1 MPVNT
6 QTCTTNRQFIDRLRD
21 DYPYEG
27 DGIQIAADFQRGD
40 EETGVWSPTLKREY
54 IDSLINGYPVGPTML
69 IKPAGSATHN
79 KWMILDGGNR
89 ARALRDFF
97 DDKFKTKG
105 ETASEKKLFS
115 ELDIATREK
124 LKQSPLYLIQVRVT
138 RQDPDDIVAELF
150 TRINTRIAPLKD
162 GELIKALG
170 WQNDRVL
177 IQTAKMIIGHPWFN
191 PENITEEDIRIKDC
205 REKFHNIF
213 PPGKNGARETKR
225 CDNLAIIIGYIV
237 SSITDD
243 INNFD
248 KKFNKLKNYLTKDY
262 QFSEDDKNKFYKRM
276 DILFDIL
283 ENIPNSAIAKLI
295 PSQCGMP
302 ARIKIFPIW
311 GIIIRHNMTE
321 EFKNK
326 TIQFY
331 QILENN
337 IELRAQLDV
346 ILTANGDNHMN
357 TNKLDNV
364 KNLINATVTQ

>member
-1 MPVNT
+1 
-6 QTCTTNRQFIDRLRD
+6 
-21 DYPYEG
+21 
-27 DGIQIAADFQRGD
+27 
-40 EETGVWSPTLKREY
+40 
-54 IDSLINGYPVGPTML
+54 
-69 IKPAGSATHN
+69 
-79 KWMILDGGNR
+79 
-89 ARALRDFF
+89 
-97 DDKFKTKG
+97 
-105 ETASEKKLFS
+105 
-115 ELDIATREK
+115 
-124 LKQSPLYLIQVRVT
+124 
-138 RQDPDDIVAELF
+138 
-150 TRINTRIAPLKD
+150 
-162 GELIKALG
+162 
-170 WQNDRVL
+170 
-177 IQTAKMIIGHPWFN
+177 
-191 PENITEEDIRIKDC
+191 
-205 REKFHNIF
+205 
-213 PPGKNGARETKR
+213 
-225 CDNLAIIIGYIV
+225 
-237 SSITDD
+237 
-243 INNFD
+243 
-248 KKFNKLKNYLTKDY
+248 
-262 QFSEDDKNKFYKRM
+262 M